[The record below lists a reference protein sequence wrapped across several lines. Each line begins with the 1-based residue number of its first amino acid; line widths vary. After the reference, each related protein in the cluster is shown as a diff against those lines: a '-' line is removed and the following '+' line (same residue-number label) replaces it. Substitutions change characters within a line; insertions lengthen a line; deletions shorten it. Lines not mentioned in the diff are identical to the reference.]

1 MKKKQAKCLNCKYY
15 DGKNCHKN
23 GNIGIVIKYRE
34 ENKVFLKTPE
44 EMNKNGECGSY
55 ARA

>member
-1 MKKKQAKCLNCKYY
+1 MKKKQAKCLNCKHF

-34 ENKVFLKTPE
+34 EKKVFLKTPE
-44 EMNKNGECGSY
+44 ELNNSGACESY
-55 ARA
+55 GRT